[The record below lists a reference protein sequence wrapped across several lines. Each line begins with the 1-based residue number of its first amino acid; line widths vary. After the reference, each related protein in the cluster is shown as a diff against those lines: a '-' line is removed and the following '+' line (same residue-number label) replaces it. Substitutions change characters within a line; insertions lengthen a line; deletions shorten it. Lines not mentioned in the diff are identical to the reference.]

1 MKSSLKFRKF
11 GRMVLAFFSTIFLL
25 IMLWIMVDCFTTK
38 NTATKEVITYDVGDS
53 IDYYVYL
60 KENDFYNNADANSNN
75 RYVTAL
81 MDYLNLSFDYH
92 LVGDSFFNSDCK
104 YNVVTE
110 LIGRNDGEVVWS
122 EEKEVIALSSRFNY
136 DVTSVELKK
145 DVIIDLASLYEKA
158 NEFYELT
165 GYGVELNIYVNID
178 NDLMVMGYDEGVN
191 DERFLAL
198 NIPLT
203 EKVVSIEKI
212 DNDDSKKS
220 VLTQYE
226 VDSKF
231 NSILFLTSSFL
242 FIALLP
248 LTVMSYISLFNL
260 VNLDDYKKKLKRARR
275 KCGYLINNVSE
286 LSNFKD
292 KEIIEVASCD
302 ELIKVCSEKDLVIN
316 LCEVIPNRE
325 SWFYVIDSGKV
336 YLFILTLDYR
346 EVDMD
351 NNVLTKVD
359 HVLKDKV
366 KNDKSNIK
374 KRKSK

>member
-1 MKSSLKFRKF
+1 
-11 GRMVLAFFSTIFLL
+11 
-25 IMLWIMVDCFTTK
+25 MLWIMVDCFTTK